1 MNMSFASIV
10 SREVK
15 KNVEVIGSGVKT
27 VQKTLNDV
35 SDLKT
40 GESNLIMDRLVE
52 ETTDATLR
60 HVGLN
65 HDLTIE
71 QRKEIKTLTDEAKL
85 KENLDKEERK
95 TSGRKIKDFDQK
107 DEKLILDTVLYSEE
121 EQSGDE
127 KVDVEYK
134 PDYDKDKP
142 HMITQGELSDL
153 VRDLGL
159 TKNKAELL
167 GSRLQQ
173 WNLLDRG
180 TKISHFRD
188 RHTEF
193 AKFYNKE
200 DNICYC
206 VDIAGL
212 MTKLDDE
219 YDPVDWRLFIDS
231 SKVSLK
237 AVLLHNG
244 NVKPSIPVAHAVV
257 MKETYESMKTLLK
270 VIKYTDHN
278 WDISGDLKVVALL
291 LGMQLGYTKHM
302 GFLCLWNSRDDANH
316 YLVKDWPA
324 RIDPVPGQFNILHE
338 SLVNPDKIFLP
349 PLHIKLGIFK
359 NFVKALPTDSKGFI
373 YLKDKFKTT
382 LTNAKIAAGVFTGP
396 QIREVIRDPNF
407 KLQLEPVELLAWKAF
422 VALVQ
427 NFLGN
432 HRSEDYVNL
441 VENFIMVYQ
450 NMGCRMSL
458 KIHFLHS
465 HLSFFPAN
473 LGAVSDE
480 QGERFH
486 QEISVME
493 HRYQGRFDSNTMGDF
508 CWFLQRESESQYKRK
523 RSLSTNYSY

>member
-1 MNMSFASIV
+1 
-10 SREVK
+10 
-15 KNVEVIGSGVKT
+15 
-27 VQKTLNDV
+27 
-35 SDLKT
+35 
-40 GESNLIMDRLVE
+40 
-52 ETTDATLR
+52 
-60 HVGLN
+60 
-65 HDLTIE
+65 
-71 QRKEIKTLTDEAKL
+71 
-85 KENLDKEERK
+85 
-95 TSGRKIKDFDQK
+95 
-107 DEKLILDTVLYSEE
+107 
-121 EQSGDE
+121 
-127 KVDVEYK
+127 
-134 PDYDKDKP
+134 
-142 HMITQGELSDL
+142 MITQGELSDL

-244 NVKPSIPVAHAVV
+244 NVKPSIPVAHAVG

-278 WDISGDLKVVALL
+278 WNICRDLKVGSLL

-302 GFLCLWNSRDDANH
+302 CFLCLWNSRDDANH

-407 KLQLEPVELLAWKAF
+407 KLQLEPVELLAWEAF

-441 VENFIMVYQ
+441 VENFIMAYQ

-493 HRYQGRFDSNTMGDF
+493 HRYQGRFDSNMMGDF

-523 RSLSTNYSY
+523 RSLSTNYFY